1 MHHLYF
7 SILRQK
13 NSLVLPFFGDL
24 PVQLTILSWLFL
36 DFKVEV
42 LLNGEMKLIKLNEIT
57 LYFHFVT
64 STHFHLDHTF
74 SY

>member
-24 PVQLTILSWLFL
+24 QVQLTILSWLFL
-36 DFKVEV
+36 DFRVEV
-42 LLNGEMKLIKLNEIT
+42 LLNGEIKLMKLNEIT
-57 LYFHFVT
+57 FYVRFATIRHFHFE
-64 STHFHLDHTF
+64 HTF